1 MYLNNDKIM
10 FGTNF
15 MFYLTC
21 SEGHYY
27 FVEFLFQ
34 GCVRVEGVCVCV
46 CVVEVRSAPETLAC
60 SAAETGFGSVADPS
74 LPRRRLKTLRNC
86 VCFCIP

>member
-10 FGTNF
+10 FDTNF

-46 CVVEVRSAPETLAC
+46 WWRSEALLKHWPVVQQKQDLVQ
-60 SAAETGFGSVADPS
+60 
-74 LPRRRLKTLRNC
+74 
-86 VCFCIP
+86 